1 MDMKT
6 TEIDKTECYIYDAL
20 QYPST
25 ALTPKGKKFYVLET

>member
-1 MDMKT
+1 MKT
-6 TEIDKTECYIYDAL
+6 IEIDKTECYIYDAL